1 MYLNLVTYD
10 LKGPPKMTYVV
21 FPDLEWLPRIE
32 NHTYAKHVF
41 IYKHLSLSKQ
51 YQIHHSLGD
60 PTKKRVDMFYCKQWV
75 AKLLMT
81 AFSDIIHTLFFFG
94 NTYSGLRNNKQK
106 HRLSFRN

>member
-1 MYLNLVTYD
+1 MQSMYLYINTY
-10 LKGPPKMTYVV
+10 L
-21 FPDLEWLPRIE
+21 
-32 NHTYAKHVF
+32 
-41 IYKHLSLSKQ
+41 
-51 YQIHHSLGD
+51 YQNNTKYIVQGD
-60 PTKKRVDMFYCKQWV
+60 PTKKRVDIFYCKQWV